1 MEENCYTNSAEYF
14 KGNRGS
20 QFLHAI
26 RFVGALVNV
35 LDTTSEV
42 ETLKYH
48 SETRKL
54 KLCVYYLKIIVM
66 FFEQFGMEKKICQF
80 FKDRSLNQALY
91 VCIMK
96 LIS

>member
-1 MEENCYTNSAEYF
+1 VEENCYTNSAEDF

-48 SETRKL
+48 SETQKL
-54 KLCVYYLKIIVM
+54 KLCVYYLKIVEM
-66 FFEQFGMEKKICQF
+66 FFKQFGMEQGFVNFSKIN
-80 FKDRSLNQALY
+80 L
-91 VCIMK
+91 
-96 LIS
+96 